1 MKNSLQTLPRY
12 LLLMAIL
19 CSVRVLAYSQEYA
32 SNNLPQDK
40 KADRQVEQNVS
51 PADMKSLRGIL
62 YALGSAYSVSFNYD
76 DDVIKDINLERD
88 FTWDKKEELSK
99 VLKRLLPSFQLKF
112 ERLNKNNYLI
122 YPLHKSPLKGRDKKG
137 DEAL

>member
-19 CSVRVLAYSQEYA
+19 CSARVLAYSQEYA
-32 SNNLPQDK
+32 SSNNFPQDK

-51 PADMKSLRGIL
+51 TADMKSLREIL
-62 YALGSAYSVSFNYD
+62 YVLGSAYRVSFNYD

-88 FTWDKKEELSK
+88 FTLDKKEELNK
-99 VLKRLLPSFQLKF
+99 VLKRLLPSLQLKF
-112 ERLNKNNYLI
+112 ERLNQNNYLI
-122 YPLHKSPLKGRDKKG
+122 YPLHKSPFKGR
-137 DEAL
+137 EER